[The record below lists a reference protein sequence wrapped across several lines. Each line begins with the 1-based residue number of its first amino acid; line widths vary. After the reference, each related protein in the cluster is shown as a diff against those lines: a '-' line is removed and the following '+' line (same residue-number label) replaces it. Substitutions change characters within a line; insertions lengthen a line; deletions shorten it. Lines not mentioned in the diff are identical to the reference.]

1 MSDIREIVKDL
12 SYTNF
17 PDSCFASSFGIQD
30 NMHNNIIYNNE
41 QELENNDYENIDILR
56 NNLLN
61 NMSILFSPPIINYID
76 ILNEFNFTHNDN
88 NIEDNIGDNLYEN
101 IITALTDDEFNNLE
115 KINYH
120 DNDNLDKNN
129 CNICLNVFDNN
140 EKIIKLKCSHYY
152 HIKCIEIWLKKHSN
166 KCPMCRIEVAKGI
179 PINF

>member
-1 MSDIREIVKDL
+1 MTEEL
-12 SYTNF
+12 N
-17 PDSCFASSFGIQD
+17 D
-30 NMHNNIIYNNE
+30 NQS
-41 QELENNDYENIDILR
+41 QELENNDSENIDVLR
-56 NNLLN
+56 SDLLN

-115 KINYH
+115 KINYN

-152 HIKCIEIWLKKHSN
+152 HINCIEIWLKKH
-166 KCPMCRIEVAKGI
+166 
-179 PINF
+179 NFIL

>member
-1 MSDIREIVKDL
+1 MLAEER
-12 SYTNF
+12 
-17 PDSCFASSFGIQD
+17 SSEEFQ
-30 NMHNNIIYNNE
+30 YNNTKEYISNEQE
-41 QELENNDYENIDILR
+41 QELENNDSENIDVLR
-56 NNLLN
+56 SDLLN

-120 DNDNLDKNN
+120 DNNNLDKNN
-129 CNICLNVFDNN
+129 CNICLNFFDNN

-152 HIKCIEIWLKKHSN
+152 HINCIEIWLKKHSN
-166 KCPMCRIEVAKGI
+166 KCPTCRCAVGKSK
-179 PINF
+179 PLL